1 MKDSLPCV
9 EWAQL
14 EWLPG
19 LLFIVDEDSVIRHAN
34 LHALNFLAAAEK
46 DLPGIKL
53 ETFYQYPE
61 DWAAM
66 MKQLKEQSSL
76 SDFEVIYRSSRGER
90 LVAIENIREVKL
102 KEDGKN
108 RILIVG
114 RDITRRLQ
122 VENELMNTNLEL
134 LQLNTRLQDMQK
146 QLVQEKNMSSLGTM
160 AAGIAHEMNN
170 PLGFVKSNH
179 DVLRDYIGEL
189 RAYIGELEET
199 TGPGCAGQ
207 VGELREKHDIRNILE
222 DLPHIGEE
230 IDRGIRRVLDIV
242 KSLDLFASPEPS
254 GAKAVSI
261 VEAMEKALFLTR
273 SKRAS
278 NLMLRVELN
287 EVPEVS
293 VSMQELVQSFLNI
306 LINAYEAAG
315 RDSSEKGPFVRI
327 SSRADENWV
336 YCEVENSG
344 PPIDETHIPRLF
356 DPFFTTK
363 SVGQGPG
370 LGLTSVYHTVVL
382 KYNGHVDVRS
392 DDSGTCFT
400 VRLPIEGEKS

>member
-1 MKDSLPCV
+1 
-9 EWAQL
+9 
-14 EWLPG
+14 
-19 LLFIVDEDSVIRHAN
+19 
-34 LHALNFLAAAEK
+34 
-46 DLPGIKL
+46 
-53 ETFYQYPE
+53 
-61 DWAAM
+61 
-66 MKQLKEQSSL
+66 
-76 SDFEVIYRSSRGER
+76 
-90 LVAIENIREVKL
+90 
-102 KEDGKN
+102 
-108 RILIVG
+108 
-114 RDITRRLQ
+114 
-122 VENELMNTNLEL
+122 
-134 LQLNTRLQDMQK
+134 
-146 QLVQEKNMSSLGTM
+146 M

-273 SKRAS
+273 SKRAP
-278 NLMLRVELN
+278 NIELRVELN

-293 VSMQELVQSFLNI
+293 ARMQELVQSFLNI